1 MSDGARRDHPRASA
15 EEVRARAAFEEEA
28 HEEEA
33 LGKAYDGRL
42 LLRLWPY
49 VRPYR
54 GQIAATI
61 GLFFP
66 IFLLE
71 LAPAWVVAVGIHQIL
86 EARGLASGLSR
97 EAAGRAG
104 DIVSPAAR
112 LGGFFEPIL
121 FWMNHPPVG
130 LSNEIWL
137 GLIFFGVTAM
147 LTALTYLHQI
157 LMATTGQN
165 AMRDLRRHVFDHI
178 TRLHMSFFDTMPIG
192 RLVTRATN
200 DVENVAE
207 MFSQGLVALVT
218 DVFKMAGYAVVLFL
232 ISPRLAFWTFL
243 IVPFLAVAA
252 FIFRL
257 KVREAFRSVRVKI
270 ARINTHIQE
279 TVTGMKVVQLFGREE
294 RNMADFDRMNA
305 DHRDAWHQ
313 SIKYDSL
320 LFATIEMATGVTMAV
335 IIGVGTGIAE
345 AGIIYVFIDYMQRF
359 FMPLRDLSAK
369 YSVMQSAMAST
380 ERIFQV
386 LDTPLGVPDRV
397 EVAPPTPEADRGR
410 VEFDHVWFTYADL
423 SGKRDGEGKGTDAD
437 VDWILRDVSF
447 DVAPGEK
454 VAFVGATGAG
464 KTTIIKLLTRLYDV
478 DRGAVRVDGIDV
490 RDIPQQDL
498 RRRIATVLQDVF
510 LFSGSVARN
519 IALGRSDLDEA
530 AIEEAARAV
539 EAHAFIEALPEGY
552 ETEVLERGA
561 NFSTGQ
567 RQILSFARALA
578 HGAHILVLDEA
589 TSAIDSETEAAIQRG
604 IHVLMEGKTAIAIA
618 HRLSTIRDV
627 DRIFVLK
634 GGRLVESGSHE
645 ALLASGGHYAQ
656 LYRLQS
662 EDHSLAPGAGAEA
675 GAARSGVGG
684 R

>member
-1 MSDGARRDHPRASA
+1 MSEGVREEGGRASRD
-15 EEVRARAAFEEEA
+15 EVRARATLEQEA

-61 GLFFP
+61 LLFFP

-71 LAPAWVVAVGIHQIL
+71 LAPAWVVAVGLHQIL
-86 EARGLASGLSR
+86 EAKGLAKGLAEEPIRSG
-97 EAAGRAG
+97 AA
-104 DIVSPAAR
+104 DVVSPAAR
-112 LGGFFEPIL
+112 LGEFFEPLL
-121 FWMNHPPVG
+121 FWMNHPPAG
-130 LSNEIWL
+130 LSNEVWL
-137 GLIFFGVTAM
+137 GLIFLGVTLL
-147 LTALTYLHQI
+147 LTSLTYLHQI

-165 AMRDLRRHVFDHI
+165 AMRDLRRHVFGHI

-200 DVENVAE
+200 DVENVSE

-218 DVFKMAGYAVVLFL
+218 DVFKMFGYAVVLFL
-232 ISPRLAFWTFL
+232 ISPTLTFWTFM
-243 IVPFLAVAA
+243 IVPVLAVAA
-252 FIFRL
+252 VVFRL

-305 DHRDAWHQ
+305 EHRDAWHQ

-320 LFATIEMATGVTMAV
+320 LFSTIEMATGITMAV

-369 YSVMQSAMAST
+369 YSVMQSAMASS
-380 ERIFQV
+380 ERIFEV
-386 LDTPLGVPDRV
+386 LDTKLGVPDRV
-397 EVAPPTPEADRGR
+397 TEAPPTAEEDRGR
-410 VEFDHVWFTYADL
+410 VEFEHVWFSY
-423 SGKRDGEGKGTDAD
+423 SGPAARGDGDARGASSD
-437 VDWILRDVSF
+437 DDEVDWILRDVSF
-447 DVAPGEK
+447 SVAPGEK

-478 DRGAVRVDGIDV
+478 DRGVVRVDGIDV
-490 RDIPQQDL
+490 RDMPQQEL

-519 IALGRSDLDEA
+519 IALGREELDEA
-530 AIEEAARAV
+530 AIEQAARAV
-539 EAHAFIEALPEGY
+539 EAHAFIEALPDGY

-589 TSAIDSETEAAIQRG
+589 TSAIDTETEAAIQRG

-645 ALLASGGHYAQ
+645 ALLAAGGHYAQ

-662 EDHSLAPGAGAEA
+662 ENVPFAESGAESA
-675 GAARSGVGG
+675 
-684 R
+684 